1 MRTNSM
7 KKYLVFFLAVAAT
20 FVSCDYS
27 TTTIVGSTQK
37 IVNVTVKARE
47 WQYTEFS
54 DTTYFA
60 NNYFYAGVDVPEITE
75 NVFDNGEVKA
85 YAVFDNNST
94 EYARQ
99 HLLPF
104 GTPAEVQLENG
115 TWVYYTEVYD
125 FTYGIKWA
133 EFNYRVSDFAYEE
146 DRKFTPP
153 TMNFR
158 IVITTPSK

>member
-1 MRTNSM
+1 M
-7 KKYLVFFLAVAAT
+7 KKYFVFFLIIAAT
-20 FVSCDYS
+20 LVGCDCS
-27 TTTIVGSTQK
+27 TTNIIGSTQK
-37 IVNVTVKARE
+37 IVNVTVKDRE

-60 NNYFYAGVDVPEITE
+60 NNYFFAGVDVPEITE
-75 NVFDNGEVKA
+75 HVFDYGEVKA
-85 YAVFDNNST
+85 YVVYDNNLAN
-94 EYARQ
+94 YARQ

-104 GTPAEVQLENG
+104 VTPAEAQLKDG

-153 TMNFR
+153 TMDFR
-158 IVITTPSK
+158 IVITTPAK